1 MVNHRSSPSSGCE
14 LRERD
19 AKAKRKTAGGPT
31 AVARNVMK
39 ADSADAEA
47 LVFECVELYVPKKLE
62 HLSEIF
68 NFLRNKLSE
77 RERGVR
83 QAVPI
88 DGFSIYE
95 VDGAFYGERVYQE
108 RTLVIR
114 ILFKRAAAED
124 GKSVREKIRAL
135 GAEIAAAVAM
145 SEEEFWICHYPQG
158 VVIFRSE
165 SHESRDV

>member
-1 MVNHRSSPSSGCE
+1 
-14 LRERD
+14 
-19 AKAKRKTAGGPT
+19 
-31 AVARNVMK
+31 MK
-39 ADSADAEA
+39 ANPADAEG
-47 LVFECVELYVPKKLE
+47 LVLECVELYVPKKLE

-68 NFLRNKLSE
+68 TFLRNKLSE
-77 RERGVR
+77 REQGVR

-114 ILFKRAAAED
+114 ILFKRAASED
-124 GKSVREKIRAL
+124 RKSIREKIRAL
-135 GAEIAAAVAM
+135 GAEIASTVALT
-145 SEEEFWICHYPQG
+145 EEEFWICHYPQG

-165 SHESRDV
+165 NHEDRDV

>member
-1 MVNHRSSPSSGCE
+1 
-14 LRERD
+14 
-19 AKAKRKTAGGPT
+19 
-31 AVARNVMK
+31 MK
-39 ADSADAEA
+39 SNPADAEP

-68 NFLRNKLSE
+68 NFLRNKLSD
-77 RERGVR
+77 RQQGVR

-114 ILFKRAAAED
+114 ILFKRAASED
-124 GKSVREKIRAL
+124 GKSIRDKIQAL
-135 GAEIAAAVAM
+135 GAEIASAVAM

-165 SHESRDV
+165 SHENRDV